1 MIKDREAKTAPVSGK
16 EAKDGVPADVAAA
29 AAKLNDVAWRHFPQ
43 LEETFKGEGLQ
54 QICKKIEATCGQLDR
69 IIQSG
74 SAREKARAKA
84 AMQAYGLT
92 MALLKQVRELAEKQ
106 NQKDTGRR

>member
-1 MIKDREAKTAPVSGK
+1 MIKDRGAKTATVSGR
-16 EAKDGVPADVAAA
+16 EAKDGVPADLAAA

-43 LEETFKGEGLQ
+43 FEETFRGECLQ
-54 QICKKIEATCGQLDR
+54 QICAKVEATCKGLD
-69 IIQSG
+69 QTLKSG

-92 MALLKQVRELAEKQ
+92 MELVRQVRDLKEKQ
-106 NQKDTGRR
+106 EADSKR

>member
-1 MIKDREAKTAPVSGK
+1 MMKDREAKTAPVSGK

-54 QICKKIEATCGQLDR
+54 QICKKIEATCKRLDQM
-69 IIQSG
+69 IQSG
-74 SAREKARAKA
+74 SAREKSRARA

-92 MALLKQVRELAEKQ
+92 MELLGQIRDLKEKQ
-106 NQKDTGRR
+106 EAGSTR

>member
-1 MIKDREAKTAPVSGK
+1 MNKDREAKAASVSGQQP
-16 EAKDGVPADVAAA
+16 EESPPADVAAA

-43 LEETFKGEGLQ
+43 FEETFKGEGGLQ
-54 QICKKIEATCGQLDR
+54 QICQKIERTCKELDQT
-69 IIQSG
+69 IQSG

-92 MALLKQVRELAEKQ
+92 MELLRQIRDLKEKQ
-106 NQKDTGRR
+106 EAGSKR